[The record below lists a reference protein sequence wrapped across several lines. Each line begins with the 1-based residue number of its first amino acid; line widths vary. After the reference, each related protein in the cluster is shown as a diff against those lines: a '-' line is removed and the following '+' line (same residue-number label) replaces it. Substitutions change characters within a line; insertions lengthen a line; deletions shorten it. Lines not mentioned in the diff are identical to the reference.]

1 MSLLLPTDPR
11 SFPTAVGGTVLNL
24 SYASTMHRCHSCPSA
39 VRCASCEW
47 EWDGPWVD
55 LLNKKC
61 QDTHQNRDFNHF
73 GTIIIVTFQNP
84 VECFCI
90 SKQASEQLFDCCYLH
105 QPTEISSI
113 IVKHQYDLDVIP
125 TVSFHDATS
134 KFSDILKSR
143 RARSVRIIQDKKT
156 KLKGFG
162 LGENPSSSSKDP
174 WLFLWKHATWNK
186 HVAALSWNC
195 ICSKSLELGRWLVV
209 ASLNISRWIFPKIF
223 LPVSSHD
230 NQHVL
235 CPFWAGSSWTNVPW
249 LVYRET
255 LWKVRLML
263 LLVTKKTVLS
273 IL

>member
-1 MSLLLPTDPR
+1 MNQDFFIQSIISIAKSCDCKESLWSWCQFSSLRTHGR
-11 SFPTAVGGTVLNL
+11 FPTAVGGTVLNL

-105 QPTEISSI
+105 QPIEISSI

-125 TVSFHDATS
+125 RYPFTMQPRSSLTS
-134 KFSDILKSR
+134 SNLAGQKT
-143 RARSVRIIQDKKT
+143 VRIFQ
-156 KLKGFG
+156 
-162 LGENPSSSSKDP
+162 E
-174 WLFLWKHATWNK
+174 
-186 HVAALSWNC
+186 
-195 ICSKSLELGRWLVV
+195 
-209 ASLNISRWIFPKIF
+209 
-223 LPVSSHD
+223 
-230 NQHVL
+230 
-235 CPFWAGSSWTNVPW
+235 
-249 LVYRET
+249 
-255 LWKVRLML
+255 
-263 LLVTKKTVLS
+263 
-273 IL
+273 